1 MAQSSI
7 LFLALTTLLLGCGES
22 PAPEAAPAPAAEAE
36 PAPAAEAEPASAA
49 EAAPASPEEKAAA
62 KTPRTV
68 VTPWSSEPDGA
79 TDRWEAMVCKVDGK
93 WVKTCDGGACAAK
106 CSQDAKTI
114 TVAPVKAGPVTLHT
128 GEGSFAMEELSTSRY
143 GRYLTQTAPASAVS
157 TGKTVTEMP
166 LPNAQYTKSVGA
178 AVGKSDPGLIQLL
191 KIDLDGD
198 GVDEVLF
205 AANVRGVKELAEP
218 EGESTDVAVWSY
230 VGIRRLIDDEVKTIL
245 LTEWTGESSYEELMM
260 GRPGAYVHSEV
271 SGFTDANGD
280 GSLEV
285 VIDSRGDHS
294 VWTQVMKI
302 DGEKVKEL
310 GGSK

>member
-1 MAQSSI
+1 MARTST
-7 LFLALTTLLLGCGES
+7 LFLALTTLLFGCGES
-22 PAPEAAPAPAAEAE
+22 PAPEAPSPQAEAE
-36 PAPAAEAEPASAA
+36 QAPAA
-49 EAAPASPEEKAAA
+49 EAAPAPPEKKAAA

-68 VTPWSSEPDGA
+68 VTPWNSEPDGA
-79 TDRWEAMVCKVDGK
+79 TDRWEAMVCKGDSG
-93 WVKTCDGGACAAK
+93 WVKTCDGAACEAK
-106 CSQDAKTI
+106 CPQEGKTI
-114 TVAPVKAGPVTLHT
+114 TVAPAKAGPVTLHT
-128 GEGSFAMEELSTSRY
+128 GEGSFAMEKLSTSRY
-143 GRYLTQTAPASAVS
+143 ERYLTQTAPTSAVS

-166 LPNAQYTKSVGA
+166 LPNAQYTKSVGE

-191 KIDLDGD
+191 KIDLEGD

-218 EGESTDVAVWSY
+218 EGDATDVAVWSY
-230 VGIRRLIDDEVKTIL
+230 VGIRRVIGDEVKTIL

-260 GRPGAYVHSEV
+260 GRPGTYVHSEV

-280 GSLEV
+280 GTLEV
-285 VIDSRGDHS
+285 VIDSSGDHS
-294 VWTQVMKI
+294 VWSQVMTI